1 MIKTV
6 LRKIRIL
13 FTEHQS
19 VVTKE
24 HLHFLIEK
32 YAGAF
37 PVWLAPVQI
46 KLLPI
51 ADRHLDYV
59 YEIKKQLEAN
69 GILRV
74 EVDDRSEKLG
84 YKLREAQL
92 EKYLICLLS
101 VIRILKITLYLFVQE
116 KRATRVLWQ

>member
-1 MIKTV
+1 M
-6 LRKIRIL
+6 
-13 FTEHQS
+13 
-19 VVTKE
+19 
-24 HLHFLIEK
+24 
-32 YAGAF
+32 
-37 PVWLAPVQI
+37 
-46 KLLPI
+46 PI

-92 EKYLICLLS
+92 EKVPYMLVVGDKDIENNTVSVRSRKEGELPAMPVDELIAKLDEE
-101 VIRILKITLYLFVQE
+101 IKT
-116 KRATRVLWQ
+116 KAK

>member
-1 MIKTV
+1 M
-6 LRKIRIL
+6 
-13 FTEHQS
+13 
-19 VVTKE
+19 
-24 HLHFLIEK
+24 
-32 YAGAF
+32 
-37 PVWLAPVQI
+37 
-46 KLLPI
+46 PI

-92 EKYLICLLS
+92 EKVPYMLVVGHKDIENNTVS
-101 VIRILKITLYLFVQE
+101 VRSRKEGDKGAMAIDEFIKAVKEEIDTKRI
-116 KRATRVLWQ
+116 

>member
-1 MIKTV
+1 M
-6 LRKIRIL
+6 
-13 FTEHQS
+13 
-19 VVTKE
+19 
-24 HLHFLIEK
+24 
-32 YAGAF
+32 
-37 PVWLAPVQI
+37 
-46 KLLPI
+46 PI

-92 EKYLICLLS
+92 EKVPYMLVVGDKDI
-101 VIRILKITLYLFVQE
+101 E
-116 KRATRVLWQ
+116 K

>member
-1 MIKTV
+1 MACSCTN
-6 LRKIRIL
+6 
-13 FTEHQS
+13 Q
-19 VVTKE
+19 
-24 HLHFLIEK
+24 
-32 YAGAF
+32 A
-37 PVWLAPVQI
+37 
-46 KLLPI
+46 LPI

-92 EKYLICLLS
+92 EKKYLICLLS

-116 KRATRVLWQ
+116 KEGDKGCYGNR

>member
-1 MIKTV
+1 MQV
-6 LRKIRIL
+6 HSRYG
-13 FTEHQS
+13 F
-19 VVTKE
+19 
-24 HLHFLIEK
+24 
-32 YAGAF
+32 
-37 PVWLAPVQI
+37 

-92 EKYLICLLS
+92 EKVPYMLVVGDKDIENNTVS
-101 VIRILKITLYLFVQE
+101 VRSRKEGDKGAMAIDEFIKAVKEEIDTKRI
-116 KRATRVLWQ
+116 

>member
-1 MIKTV
+1 MLLYKSS
-6 LRKIRIL
+6 
-13 FTEHQS
+13 F
-19 VVTKE
+19 
-24 HLHFLIEK
+24 
-32 YAGAF
+32 
-37 PVWLAPVQI
+37 
-46 KLLPI
+46 LPI

-92 EKYLICLLS
+92 EKVPYMLVVGDKDIENNTVICS
-101 VIRILKITLYLFVQE
+101 FK
-116 KRATRVLWQ
+116 KRGRQGCYGNR

>member
-1 MIKTV
+1 M
-6 LRKIRIL
+6 
-13 FTEHQS
+13 
-19 VVTKE
+19 
-24 HLHFLIEK
+24 
-32 YAGAF
+32 
-37 PVWLAPVQI
+37 
-46 KLLPI
+46 LLYKSSFCLI

-92 EKYLICLLS
+92 EKVPYMLVVGDKDIENNTVS
-101 VIRILKITLYLFVQE
+101 VRSRKEGDKGAMAIDEFIKAVKEEIDTKRI
-116 KRATRVLWQ
+116 

>member
-1 MIKTV
+1 MQVHSRYGLLCTN
-6 LRKIRIL
+6 
-13 FTEHQS
+13 Q
-19 VVTKE
+19 
-24 HLHFLIEK
+24 
-32 YAGAF
+32 A
-37 PVWLAPVQI
+37 
-46 KLLPI
+46 LPI

-92 EKYLICLLS
+92 EKVPYMLVVGDKDIENNTVS
-101 VIRILKITLYLFVQE
+101 VRSRKEGDKGAMAIDEFIKAVKEEIDTKRI
-116 KRATRVLWQ
+116 